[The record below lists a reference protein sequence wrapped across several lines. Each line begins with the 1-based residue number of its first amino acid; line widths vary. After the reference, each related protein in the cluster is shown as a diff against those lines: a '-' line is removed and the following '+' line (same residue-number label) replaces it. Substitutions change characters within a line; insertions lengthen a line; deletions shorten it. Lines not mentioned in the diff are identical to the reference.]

1 MRNFQRS
8 ILLFALS
15 VCLSACKSNKQDAKV
30 SPEQSVATNL
40 TFLDAQAAGQKI
52 IVDNT
57 DGFFDFLSIA
67 DMSIQMKKSDMPV
80 SGGESKVL
88 YQQMLQSEMS
98 DFAPEERAFMQ
109 EVFIECKAALDKINP
124 ALYPSGIELIKTKT
138 NHYGEDV
145 YYTRDRA
152 IVLPE
157 NIFKEP
163 SLSSQMPV
171 MLHEI
176 FHIMSRYDDDFRDKM
191 YDLIGFRRFS
201 EELVLPQ
208 EMSDKMLTNP
218 DGVRRDYAIHLHNEK
233 GEEVRAV
240 PLIMSIRD
248 RYDPK
253 IPVFFGYLNFD
264 LFPLIQLSPNQVT
277 IGMKNDGESS
287 LSIEHNADFFKKIK
301 DNTQYIIHPDEI
313 MADNFMMAVIANKDE
328 TYEGFSEEGTA
339 LLKEV
344 IEILKTFKR

>member
-67 DMSIQMKKSDMPV
+67 DMSIQMKKSDMPA

-201 EELVLPQ
+201 EELVLQ
-208 EMSDKMLTNP
+208 
-218 DGVRRDYAIHLHNEK
+218 
-233 GEEVRAV
+233 
-240 PLIMSIRD
+240 
-248 RYDPK
+248 
-253 IPVFFGYLNFD
+253 
-264 LFPLIQLSPNQVT
+264 
-277 IGMKNDGESS
+277 
-287 LSIEHNADFFKKIK
+287 
-301 DNTQYIIHPDEI
+301 
-313 MADNFMMAVIANKDE
+313 
-328 TYEGFSEEGTA
+328 SE
-339 LLKEV
+339 
-344 IEILKTFKR
+344 

>member
-1 MRNFQRS
+1 MRRVQRF
-8 ILLFALS
+8 LPLFALS
-15 VCLSACKSNKQDAKV
+15 VCLLSCKSNKQDSKV
-30 SPEQSVATNL
+30 SPALTVDTDL

-52 IVDNT
+52 TVDQT

-67 DMSIQMKKSDMPV
+67 DMSIQMKKSDMPDN
-80 SGGESKVL
+80 GGDSKLL
-88 YQQMLQSEMS
+88 YQEMLKSEMS
-98 DFAPEERAFMQ
+98 DFVPEERAFMQ
-109 EVFIECKAALDKINP
+109 EVFIECKSALDKINP
-124 ALYPSGIELIKTKT
+124 ELYPKGIELIKTKT

-152 IVLPE
+152 IILPE

-176 FHIMSRYDDDFRDKM
+176 FHILSRYDDDFRDKM
-191 YDLIGFRRFS
+191 YDLISFKRFS
-201 EELVLPQ
+201 EELVLPK
-208 EMSDKMLTNP
+208 EISDKILTNP
-218 DGVRRDYAIHLHNEK
+218 DGVRRDYAIHLQNEK

-240 PLIMSIRD
+240 PLIMSIRN
-248 RYDPK
+248 RYDAK

-264 LFPLIQLSPNQVT
+264 LFPLVQLSPNQVT
-277 IGMKNDGESS
+277 IGMKNDGESA
-287 LSIEHNADFFKKIK
+287 LSIEHNADFFKRIK

-328 TYEGFSEEGTA
+328 TYDGFSEEGTA

-344 IEILKTFKR
+344 IEILKTYKR